1 METLFSNVLTASFHG
16 SVVILA
22 VLLLRLLLRKAP
34 KKYVC
39 MLWILAGLRLL
50 LPFQLESRLSLQPE
64 PEAVTQTVAAVAGPR
79 ETILP
84 PELMGAIEIHPGDA
98 AQQAELPEQTHGSAP
113 AEAPVDRQEPLPS
126 TEPIVTV
133 VPEES
138 FDWKAMIPWAWLT
151 VALIFAVYSFTAYF
165 RLKRKVRLA
174 VKIPGGW
181 ECTGIDTAFILGFVK
196 PKIYIPTGMSRED
209 RRHIL
214 AHERTH
220 LEKGDHWVK
229 MLGYIAL
236 AVHWFNPLVWLS
248 YFLLCRDIEMAC
260 DERVVRFMELEDRKR
275 YSAALLHCSTN
286 KAHYTA
292 CPVAFGEVNVKQ
304 RILGVL
310 NYRKPGFWISLVSVI
325 AIVFVAVC
333 LLTTP
338 SEEPAEG
345 TDPTV
350 SESRKG
356 RFSIITLR
364 TVVSSV
370 AKSLFSANTSLLASK
385 FISVDLPTL
394 V

>member
-1 METLFSNVLTASFHG
+1 METIFKNVLTASFYG

-22 VLLLRLLLRKAP
+22 VLLLRILLRKAP

-50 LPFQLESRLSLQPE
+50 MPFQLESRLSLQPA
-64 PEAVTQTVAAVAGPR
+64 PETVTQTVAAVAGPR

-84 PELMGAIEIHPGDA
+84 PELMGPIEIYPTDT
-98 AQQAELPEQTHGSAP
+98 AQQEMQEQIHTDAP
-113 AEAPVDRQEPLPS
+113 TEAPEFKQETLPT

-133 VPEES
+133 IPEKS
-138 FDWKAMIPWAWLT
+138 FDWQTLIPWAWLT
-151 VALIFAVYSFTAYF
+151 VACVFGIYSFLSYF

-181 ECTGIDTAFILGFVK
+181 ECAGIDTAFILGFVK
-196 PKIYIPTGMSRED
+196 PKIYIPTGISRED

-248 YFLLCRDIEMAC
+248 YYLLCRDIEMAC

-292 CPVAFGEVNVKQ
+292 CPVAFGEVNW
-304 RILGVL
+304 L
-310 NYRKPGFWISLVSVI
+310 
-325 AIVFVAVC
+325 
-333 LLTTP
+333 
-338 SEEPAEG
+338 
-345 TDPTV
+345 D
-350 SESRKG
+350 
-356 RFSIITLR
+356 SIWRMFMKIEF
-364 TVVSSV
+364 
-370 AKSLFSANTSLLASK
+370 A
-385 FISVDLPTL
+385 
-394 V
+394 